1 MATLQN
7 IRNRGSLAIAIV
19 IGLALGAF
27 ILGDMMNSGSNLMK
41 PSQMEIAEIDGE
53 SVQYPDYQKKVEELS
68 EIYKM
73 NSQTSQIDESTW
85 EQIRE
90 QVWQE
95 YLKKNIIGKASE
107 KLGLT
112 VSSEEL
118 FDLVQGNNPHP
129 IIQQIFRDPKTG
141 QVSKSSVLSF
151 LKSLETNATPE
162 QKSYW
167 LYIENQI
174 IQDKLNTKYSNLVSK
189 GLYVTSDEAKKS
201 LADKNKNA
209 NFQYVMLAYSTISD
223 NDVKISDS
231 ELKDY
236 YSKHKD
242 EFKQE
247 KSRKIEYITFEVLPS
262 AADNVAT
269 QKWISDSKQEFAT
282 VTDNQQYI
290 NVNSEAPFDASY
302 YKKDELP
309 ANLAEWAFS
318 AQPGDFFGP
327 YFENNEYKL
336 TKLDQFKML
345 PDSVQA
351 SHILINPQT
360 VGGVEKARAMI
371 DSLKRNIELGG
382 DFAIVA
388 MKYSE
393 DPGSKIKGGD
403 LGWFKR
409 KQMVPEFEEAAF
421 TGEINKLYVVGT
433 RFGFHLIKPT
443 KKGKETNM
451 VRVAT
456 LARKVEPS
464 TETYQKIYSET
475 SKFASEN
482 QTVDAFNKAVLAMKL
497 DKKIATLKEN
507 DPTVTG
513 LESSRQLVRAA
524 FTAEKGKILV
534 NNEGSTIFE
543 FGNKF
548 VIGSL
553 TEATEEGPST
563 FEQAKDKVE
572 LAVRKDKKAEL
583 LAEKLKN
590 AASGQ
595 SDLASIASRLST
607 DVKEAAGVNFASFS
621 VPALGFEPAVIGTV
635 CTLPE
640 GKISAPVQGNN
651 GVYLTKVSSVSNGS
665 NTDLK
670 GEKMRLA
677 QTLNYRAGGQQVFE
691 SLKKV
696 VDIEDKRSKFY

>member
-53 SVQYPDYQKKVEELS
+53 SVQYPDFQKKVEELS

-107 KLGLT
+107 NLGLT

-141 QVSKSSVLSF
+141 QVNKSSVLTF
-151 LKSLETNATPE
+151 LKSLETNATAE

-247 KSRKIEYITFEVLPS
+247 KIRKIEYITFEVLPS

-269 QKWISDSKQEFAT
+269 QKWINDSKQEFAS
-282 VTDNQQYI
+282 VTDNKQYI
-290 NVNSEAPFDASY
+290 NVNSEVPFDASY
-302 YKKDELP
+302 YKKEELP
-309 ANLAEWAFS
+309 AALAEWAFS
-318 AQPGDFFGP
+318 AQPGDFYGP

-336 TKLDQFKML
+336 TKLDQFKIL

-360 VGGVEKARAMI
+360 VGSVEKARALA

-382 DFAIVA
+382 DFAMVA

-421 TGEINKLYVVGT
+421 TGEVNKLYIVGT

-482 QTVDAFNKAVLAMKL
+482 QTTDAFNKAVSAMKL

-507 DPTVTG
+507 DPSIAG
-513 LESSRQLVRAA
+513 LETSRSLVRAA

-548 VIGSL
+548 VIGSV
-553 TEATEEGPST
+553 TEATEKGSSS

-572 LAVRKDKKAEL
+572 LAVRKDKKAEI

-595 SDLASIASRLST
+595 SDLASVASRLST
-607 DVKEAAGVNFASFS
+607 EVKEAAGVNFTAFS
-621 VPALGFEPAVIGTV
+621 IPALGFEPAVIGTV
-635 CTLPE
+635 SNIAE

-651 GVYLTKVSSVSNGS
+651 GVYLTKVSSFSNGAS
-665 NTDLK
+665 SDLK

-677 QTLNYRAGGQQVFE
+677 QTLNYRAGGQVFE

>member
-41 PSQMEIAEIDGE
+41 PSQMKIAEIDGE
-53 SVQYPDYQKKVEELS
+53 SVQYPDFQKKVEELT

-73 NSQTSQIDESTW
+73 NSQKSQIDESTY

-95 YLKKNIIGKASE
+95 YLQLNIIGKASE
-107 KLGLT
+107 KLGLN

-129 IIQQIFRDPKTG
+129 IIQQLFRDPQTG
-141 QVSKSSVLSF
+141 QVNKSSVLTF

-167 LYIENQI
+167 LFIENQI
-174 IQDKLNTKYSNLVSK
+174 KQDKLRSKYSNLVSK
-189 GLYVTSDEAKKS
+189 GLYVTTDEAKKS
-201 LADKNKNA
+201 LADKNKSA
-209 NFQYVMLAYSTISD
+209 NFQYVMLAYSSISD
-223 NDVKISDS
+223 NDVKASDS
-231 ELKDY
+231 DLKAYFD
-236 YSKHKD
+236 KHKD
-242 EFKQE
+242 KFKQE
-247 KSRKIEYITFEVLPS
+247 KSRKIEYITFEVLSS
-262 AADNVAT
+262 AGDNAAT
-269 QKWISDSKQEFAT
+269 QKWISESRQEFAT

-290 NVNSEAPFDASY
+290 SVNSDIPFDASY

-309 ANLAEWAFS
+309 AALAEWAFS
-318 AQPGDFFGP
+318 AQPGDFYGP

-360 VGGVEKARAMI
+360 VGGVEKARAMV

-382 DFAIVA
+382 DFAMVA

-421 TGEINKLYVVGT
+421 TGEVNKLYIVGT

-464 TETYQKIYSET
+464 TETYQRIYSET

-482 QTVDAFNKAVLAMKL
+482 QTSENFNKTVLAQKL

-507 DPTVTG
+507 DPSIAG
-513 LESSRQLVRAA
+513 LDASRSLVRAA
-524 FTAEKGKILV
+524 FTAEKGNILV

-548 VIGSL
+548 VIASL
-553 TEATEEGPST
+553 VEATEEGPAS
-563 FEQAKDKVE
+563 FEEAKSNVE
-572 LAVRKDKKAEL
+572 LAVRKDKKAEM

-590 AASGQ
+590 ASSGQ
-595 SDLASIASRLST
+595 SDLSSVASKLST
-607 DVKEAAGVNFASFS
+607 EVKEAAGVNFTSFS
-621 VPALGFEPAVIGTV
+621 IPALGFEPAVIGTV
-635 CTLPE
+635 SILSE
-640 GKISAPVQGNN
+640 GKVSEPIQGNN
-651 GVYLTKVSSVSNGS
+651 GVYLTKVTSFS
-665 NTDLK
+665 NTANADLK
-670 GEKMRLA
+670 GEKTRLA
-677 QTLNYRAGGQQVFE
+677 QALNYRAGGQVFE